1 MEDEMDGQW
10 NQNQQQGNPNQQG
23 NPWQQQGNSWQQQG
37 GQFQQG
43 NSWQQQ
49 GNQFQQANTYMGS
62 ANYGVGLE
70 PEKAPNIFQ
79 QFALAFVP
87 PKYNLLTKVK
97 VGSMIGFVTLLV
109 LIATVLSFISL
120 AVEFSSINMEE
131 VASALPD
138 FEIKNGRM
146 YLDEDFWYDEDGL
159 FVYMTENIDGFNY
172 EDAADLA
179 AEGYDNILLVGRDR
193 LSLMQNTEYQQLD
206 FRDFGSTLE
215 ISRSWIVTKLVP
227 FMLAAVAI
235 AYVFFFVGRVLWYF
249 FCAMIY
255 MLIGMAI
262 AAIVRKHI
270 ETGELFRIAVYAKVL
285 FFVIAT
291 VISLM
296 PFVNFAFPLW
306 FRIAATT
313 AFMAFAIAKL
323 PNSNLNVTPPM
334 QMGGQGWQ

>member
-1 MEDEMDGQW
+1 
-10 NQNQQQGNPNQQG
+10 
-23 NPWQQQGNSWQQQG
+23 
-37 GQFQQG
+37 
-43 NSWQQQ
+43 
-49 GNQFQQANTYMGS
+49 MGS

-179 AEGYDNILLVGRDR
+179 AEGYDNILLVGRNR

-270 ETGELFRIAVYAKVL
+270 ETGELLRIAVYAKVL

>member
-1 MEDEMDGQW
+1 MDGQW

-23 NPWQQQGNSWQQQG
+23 NPWQ
-37 GQFQQG
+37 QQG

-109 LIATVLSFISL
+109 LIATLFLFGSL
-120 AVEFSSINMEE
+120 MLELSSIDMEE
-131 VASALPD
+131 VTAALPD

-291 VISLM
+291 VISLL

>member
-179 AEGYDNILLVGRDR
+179 AEGYDNILLVGRNR

-270 ETGELFRIAVYAKVL
+270 ETGELLRIAVYAKVL